1 MDKEAEVSQVYNPEA
16 ETIARI
22 ERLELDARD
31 GRRRI
36 EHARTIQD
44 KRALNR
50 QLEEIKQQIEFLRTR
65 LP

>member
-1 MDKEAEVSQVYNPEA
+1 METEVLVSQVYNPEA
-16 ETIARI
+16 DIIARI

-36 EHARTIQD
+36 EHAHTPQD

-50 QLEEIKQQIEFLRTR
+50 QLEEIKQQIDFLRTR
-65 LP
+65 VP

>member
-1 MDKEAEVSQVYNPEA
+1 MSQVYNPEA
-16 ETIARI
+16 EVTAKI

-31 GRRRI
+31 ARRRV
-36 EHARTIQD
+36 EHAHTPQD

-50 QLEEIKQQIEFLRTR
+50 QLEEIKHQINFLRAR

>member
-1 MDKEAEVSQVYNPEA
+1 MSQVYNPEA
-16 ETIARI
+16 EIIAKI

-50 QLEEIKQQIEFLRTR
+50 QLEEIKQQIEFLRAR